1 MIHLKSRKLCVRAIG
16 GITAGALLLLFVGS
30 GCSSGR
36 GRAFASPQEG
46 ISALVGALRPLNTKE
61 LRSILGRDGEE
72 IISSGDEVADRNAAA
87 AFVASYERRH
97 NIVVQEGTATLVVG
111 EDDWPLPIPLVRDGE
126 SWRFDTEEG
135 KDEILARRIGRN
147 ELSAIE
153 ACRAIVDAQR
163 EYSDLMGGTG
173 HEPVYAQKFASDPG
187 QRNGLYWKTKEG
199 EPDSPLG
206 PAVAEAVAEGYGGQR
221 APDKG
226 PRPFHGY
233 CFRILTA
240 QGPSAPGGAR
250 SYLVNGRMSGGFA
263 AVAWPIEYGNSGITT
278 FMVSNQGVVYQK
290 DLGDKT
296 ERLAAEMKAFDPDAS
311 WEIAP

>member
-1 MIHLKSRKLCVRAIG
+1 MIHLKSRNRCVRATGWIA
-16 GITAGALLLLFVGS
+16 AGAILLLFVGS

-46 ISALVGALRPLNTKE
+46 ASALVGALQPFNAEE
-61 LRSILGRDGEE
+61 LRSILGPEGDE

-87 AFVASYERRH
+87 RFVVSYERRH
-97 NIVVQEGTATLVVG
+97 DIVVKDGTATLVVG
-111 EDDWPLPIPLVRDGE
+111 EDNWPMPIPLVRDGK

-135 KDEILARRIGRN
+135 KDEILARRVGRN

-163 EYSDLMGGTG
+163 EYSDLMGGKG
-173 HEPVYAQKFASDPG
+173 NEPVYAQKFASDPG

-206 PAVAEAVAEGYGGQR
+206 PEIVAAVAEGYGGQR
-221 APDKG
+221 MPDKG

-233 CFRILTA
+233 CYRILTA
-240 QGPSAPGGAR
+240 QGPSASGGAR
-250 SYLVNGRMSGGFA
+250 SYLVNGRMSGGFGV
-263 AVAWPIEYGNSGITT
+263 VAWPIEYGNSGIMT
-278 FMVSNQGVVYQK
+278 FIVSNQGVVYQK
-290 DLGDKT
+290 DLGEKT
-296 ERLAAEMKAFDPDAS
+296 QQFATEMSAFDPDAT
-311 WEIAP
+311 WEIVP